1 MLIAEHLL
9 RDHRFRGYP
18 RAMKEDLASDA
29 LLKSIKNIKNF
40 KVEYA
45 EKAFGYFT
53 RCIEQEFFKS
63 LGKHYKQEN
72 IKRDQMEMYLES
84 LRKINAD
91 EAEYFERQ
99 LLKCNT
105 TGIIKSQEG

>member
-18 RAMKEDLASDA
+18 KAMKEDLASEA

-45 EKAFGYFT
+45 DKAFGYFT
-53 RCIEQEFFKS
+53 RCIEQSFFKS
-63 LGKHYKQEN
+63 LGIHYRQEN
-72 IKRDQMEMYLES
+72 IKRDQMEIYLDK
-84 LRKINAD
+84 LRAVNAD
-91 EAEYFERQ
+91 EAAYFEQ
-99 LLKCNT
+99 QMLKGNT
-105 TGIIKSQEG
+105 TGIIKS